1 MHRSC
6 LVQDITVVGVD
17 SAGKPRYFQHPAV
30 QSACMFLGE
39 SLCLIPYFY
48 LRWRRQKRKR
58 LDPAYV
64 PRPHHEKRSRRI
76 QRIMAFAVPT
86 LADACGTTLM
96 NVGLFFTYAS
106 TYQMLRGTLVLF
118 AGMFTVIILR
128 RQLHSHHW
136 FGMVLITAG
145 AAIVGASSVIYPPP
159 SSHNGSLGGVGPAAG
174 VDAHAAEGLAALARH
189 LLLHPQQQQQLLLL
203 GDASILGSSGGLLS
217 KVKEGAAAAAPLFGD
232 VLVVLA
238 QMFTALQFIME
249 EKYLVKYKVRV
260 RAAPPDALGMG
271 ESSYPFCTPHGA
283 TRLCGPEP
291 LLTQLV
297 LPCPCLACPQA
308 AALWAAKGAVD
319 LLSHTPF
326 TADTASCFLAP
337 CAQVPTLLAV
347 GLEGCWGLALSLLVL
362 PVTTL
367 VRGPDGQPLDDAVAA
382 LQQIF
387 SIRALTVSVGTSVLS
402 IAFFNFFGVSGEGLA
417 AAEVAWVGDEYTH
430 VLQESETQLSHVR
443 MCAGPCA
450 VMSSLPIAMSAEL
463 QPAGLTLPHRRRYRP
478 HLLLRSTL
486 A

>member
-1 MHRSC
+1 
-6 LVQDITVVGVD
+6 
-17 SAGKPRYFQHPAV
+17 
-30 QSACMFLGE
+30 MFLGE

-106 TYQMLRGTLVLF
+106 IYQMLRGTLVLF

-159 SSHNGSLGGVGPAAG
+159 GSSHGNHLGGVGAPAG
-174 VDAHAAEGLAALARH
+174 MDSHATQGLAAFARH
-189 LLLHPQQQQQLLLL
+189 LLQHPQQQQQRLLA
-203 GDASILGSSGGLLS
+203 DASILASSSGDLLN

-249 EKYLVKYKVRV
+249 EKYLVTYKVRGQASKGKV
-260 RAAPPDALGMG
+260 ATRCCVCAERPLSSQVMTKGTGSSVTAKQLGRCSVLLSVYNVHGGAAMTFGMIMRLVWQLSCCQLVCLGASSAFVRPGSRYREPSPESLTTHHLTQSAPGLPHPLGARTVGRGPGGLLGPGSEPARAAHHH
-271 ESSYPFCTPHGA
+271 HGA
-283 TRLCGPEP
+283 
-291 LLTQLV
+291 
-297 LPCPCLACPQA
+297 
-308 AALWAAKGAVD
+308 
-319 LLSHTPF
+319 
-326 TADTASCFLAP
+326 
-337 CAQVPTLLAV
+337 
-347 GLEGCWGLALSLLVL
+347 
-362 PVTTL
+362 
-367 VRGPDGQPLDDAVAA
+367 
-382 LQQIF
+382 
-387 SIRALTVSVGTSVLS
+387 
-402 IAFFNFFGVSGEGLA
+402 
-417 AAEVAWVGDEYTH
+417 
-430 VLQESETQLSHVR
+430 
-443 MCAGPCA
+443 
-450 VMSSLPIAMSAEL
+450 
-463 QPAGLTLPHRRRYRP
+463 RP
-478 HLLLRSTL
+478 
-486 A
+486 